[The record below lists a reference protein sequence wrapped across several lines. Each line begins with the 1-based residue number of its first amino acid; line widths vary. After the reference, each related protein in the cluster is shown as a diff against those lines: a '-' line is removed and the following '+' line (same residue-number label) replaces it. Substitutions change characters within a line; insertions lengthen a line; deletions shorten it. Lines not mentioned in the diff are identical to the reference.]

1 MAFGR
6 TLYRGRL
13 EALREEQRRYAA
25 EPPSDEIRRLQL
37 ARLNSVW
44 SHCLECVP
52 FYQWWAKEH
61 ELPPRFTDLSQL
73 RQFPRVTK
81 AVLREHADEVF
92 EGGRVKSSVLTGGST
107 GAPVRYPWSA
117 SDAATAFANMY
128 TGRGWWGIRPFDAQ
142 VAFWGHGHAFGTDW
156 RRHVRAAKRGIG
168 YLTSNTVTLSAY
180 ELGSEAMSS
189 QYRRLRRRRPAYL
202 YGYTSAVF
210 RFAKHLETNSLP
222 VPFSSP
228 LKGVIMT
235 SETVTL
241 SDLALVERVFSAPA
255 IVEYG
260 AAEIGPVAY
269 SSPGRSGLRVF
280 WTNFIV
286 QADDEGHAVITTTGD
301 RRFPLINYDIG
312 DVIDV
317 GHDQSESLLEL
328 PGIRGREA
336 DVVRMRTRTGGTREV
351 IGRFL
356 VHVMKSHPAVLAIQ
370 IRQGDAGRIH
380 VYLTTHAPLDTAA
393 ARDHLLRQVTSE
405 YPDVATDSVT
415 VHQVSEPILTPAGKT
430 RLLV

>member
-1 MAFGR
+1 M
-6 TLYRGRL
+6 
-13 EALREEQRRYAA
+13 
-25 EPPSDEIRRLQL
+25 
-37 ARLNSVW
+37 
-44 SHCLECVP
+44 
-52 FYQWWAKEH
+52 
-61 ELPPRFTDLSQL
+61 
-73 RQFPRVTK
+73 
-81 AVLREHADEVF
+81 EHADEVF

-107 GAPVRYPWSA
+107 GTPVRYPWSA

-142 VAFWGHGHAFGTDW
+142 VAFWGHGTPSARTGGGTFEPPS
-156 RRHVRAAKRGIG
+156 AESA
-168 YLTSNTVTLSAY
+168 TSLEHRQAECIRTGA
-180 ELGSEAMSS
+180 
-189 QYRRLRRRRPAYL
+189 RRRCPRNTDGCDDCRPAYL

-280 WTNFIV
+280 WTSFIV

-336 DVVRMRTRTGGTREV
+336 DVVRMRTRD
-351 IGRFL
+351 GR
-356 VHVMKSHPAVLAIQ
+356 
-370 IRQGDAGRIH
+370 
-380 VYLTTHAPLDTAA
+380 DT
-393 ARDHLLRQVTSE
+393 
-405 YPDVATDSVT
+405 
-415 VHQVSEPILTPAGKT
+415 
-430 RLLV
+430 